1 MNLRVM
7 RVIVFF
13 DLPITTI
20 KGIRAY
26 TKFRRFLLKDGF
38 IMMQESVYS
47 KLAQNQLA
55 ANALISHV
63 RKNSPDE
70 GLIQI
75 LTVTEKQY
83 SNMEMIIGNKK
94 DDVINSSERMIIL

>member
-20 KGIRAY
+20 QGIRAY

-55 ANALISHV
+55 ANSLISHI

>member
-20 KGIRAY
+20 QGIRAY

-55 ANALISHV
+55 ANALISHI

-83 SNMEMIIGNKK
+83 SNMEMIIGKK
-94 DDVINSSERMIIL
+94 GDVINSSERMIVL

>member
-20 KGIRAY
+20 QGIRAY

>member
-20 KGIRAY
+20 QGIRAY

-63 RKNSPDE
+63 RKDSPDE

>member
-7 RVIVFF
+7 RVIMFF

-20 KGIRAY
+20 QGIRAY

-55 ANALISHV
+55 ANALISHI

-94 DDVINSSERMIIL
+94 DDVINSSERMIVL

>member
-20 KGIRAY
+20 QGIRAY

-55 ANALISHV
+55 ANALISHG

>member
-20 KGIRAY
+20 QGIRAY

-55 ANALISHV
+55 ANSLISHI

-83 SNMEMIIGNKK
+83 S
-94 DDVINSSERMIIL
+94 SERMIVL

>member
-20 KGIRAY
+20 QGIRAY

-94 DDVINSSERMIIL
+94 GDVINLSERMIVL

>member
-20 KGIRAY
+20 QGIRAY

-55 ANALISHV
+55 ANALISHI

>member
-20 KGIRAY
+20 QGIRAY

-83 SNMEMIIGNKK
+83 SNIEMIIANKK
-94 DDVINSSERMIIL
+94 GDVINSSERMIVL

>member
-20 KGIRAY
+20 QGIRAY

-94 DDVINSSERMIIL
+94 DDVINSSERMIVL